1 MNMDEA
7 AINLDTLKKLFQ
19 KSEDVIF
26 YPFQIQ
32 NVPFTLI
39 FCEEM
44 IDQQILFNYILPS
57 MEKFI
62 EKVEQQLN
70 EDLLRKLPFP
80 ELKKT
85 VEKEEIITDVFTGKL
100 AIYMDE
106 LQVLFTCNIAKK
118 PNRNPEETKMEV
130 LIKGPRDNFIEN
142 VATNIALI
150 RKRLPTNSLCVEKIV
165 IGKRSKTTVAILY
178 MEDITNKEIVEEVKK
193 LLQNVETD
201 ILLNGDTLIERIDKK
216 RWMMPWTNETGRPD
230 FAIQSLIRG
239 RIVILV
245 DGVSYAIITPVNFPY
260 LLKAGEDFEYP
271 ILFSAFERAM
281 RLIGVFMGV
290 TLPAFW
296 LALTTFHQNQL
307 PLQLLATVVISSRG
321 LPFPA
326 SLEMIILLL
335 MFEMFREAGMR
346 FPTAIGSTISVVGG
360 LIIGDAA
367 IRAGITSPAMLVVI
381 ALSFVATFTIA
392 NQSLLTIITVI
403 RFIFIIFT
411 SFFGLFGFFI
421 CIFLLIIYIANMRIF
436 GVPYLNFA
444 ADLDWSTLGKSLF
457 RLSPKEYKDRPE
469 MLRPIDNTR
478 TNDEGKQ

>member
-1 MNMDEA
+1 
-7 AINLDTLKKLFQ
+7 
-19 KSEDVIF
+19 
-26 YPFQIQ
+26 
-32 NVPFTLI
+32 
-39 FCEEM
+39 
-44 IDQQILFNYILPS
+44 
-57 MEKFI
+57 
-62 EKVEQQLN
+62 
-70 EDLLRKLPFP
+70 
-80 ELKKT
+80 
-85 VEKEEIITDVFTGKL
+85 
-100 AIYMDE
+100 
-106 LQVLFTCNIAKK
+106 
-118 PNRNPEETKMEV
+118 
-130 LIKGPRDNFIEN
+130 
-142 VATNIALI
+142 
-150 RKRLPTNSLCVEKIV
+150 
-165 IGKRSKTTVAILY
+165 
-178 MEDITNKEIVEEVKK
+178 
-193 LLQNVETD
+193 
-201 ILLNGDTLIERIDKK
+201 
-216 RWMMPWTNETGRPD
+216 MPWTNETGRPD

-307 PLQLLATVVISSRG
+307 PLQLLATVVISSQG